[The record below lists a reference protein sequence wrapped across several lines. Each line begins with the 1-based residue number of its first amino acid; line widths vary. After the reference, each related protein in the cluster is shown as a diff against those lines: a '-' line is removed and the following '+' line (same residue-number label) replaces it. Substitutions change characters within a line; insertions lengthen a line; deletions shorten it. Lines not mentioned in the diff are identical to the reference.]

1 MCISTSDTIIIFS
14 EVNILS
20 PIGAVRSKGPVV
32 QYTQD
37 LTSTGTQFK
46 PMELPQPT
54 APPVPPSTAPVP
66 PATSTPPAP
75 PAPPLSPQ
83 AGDNE

>member
-1 MCISTSDTIIIFS
+1 MRSNTGDTAVIFS
-14 EVNILS
+14 VVNFLF
-20 PIGAVRSKGPVV
+20 PVGAVRSKGPVV

-46 PMELPQPT
+46 PMELPQPA
-54 APPVPPSTAPVP
+54 APPAP
-66 PATSTPPAP
+66 PAPPTP

-83 AGDNE
+83 AGDIE

>member
-1 MCISTSDTIIIFS
+1 MCMNISDTAVIFS
-14 EVNILS
+14 MVNFLF

-46 PMELPQPT
+46 PVEPSQPT
-54 APPVPPSTAPVP
+54 APPVQPV
-66 PATSTPPAP
+66 P

-83 AGDNE
+83 PGDSE

>member
-1 MCISTSDTIIIFS
+1 MNTADIAIMSVVGF
-14 EVNILS
+14 LFH
-20 PIGAVRSKGPVV
+20 IGAVRSKGPVV

-46 PMELPQPT
+46 PVEPPQPI
-54 APPVPPSTAPVP
+54 V
-66 PATSTPPAP
+66 PPAP

>member
-1 MCISTSDTIIIFS
+1 MNAADTAIIFLFP
-14 EVNILS
+14 V
-20 PIGAVRSKGPVV
+20 GAVRSKGPVV

-46 PMELPQPT
+46 PMEPPQPT
-54 APPVPPSTAPVP
+54 APPAPS
-66 PATSTPPAP
+66 AP

>member
-1 MCISTSDTIIIFS
+1 MTQL
-14 EVNILS
+14 LS
-20 PIGAVRSKGPVV
+20 SWCFLFPIGAVRSKGPVV

-46 PMELPQPT
+46 PLEPPQPT
-54 APPVPPSTAPVP
+54 ASPVP
-66 PATSTPPAP
+66 PAPAP
-75 PAPPLSPQ
+75 PGPPLSPQ

>member
-1 MCISTSDTIIIFS
+1 MNPGDSMIISVVHVLFP
-14 EVNILS
+14 V
-20 PIGAVRSKGPVV
+20 GAVRSKGPVV

-54 APPVPPSTAPVP
+54 APPAP
-66 PATSTPPAP
+66 PATPTPPAP
-75 PAPPLSPQ
+75 QAPPLSPQ
-83 AGDNE
+83 AGDTE

>member
-1 MCISTSDTIIIFS
+1 MTQLSSSVVSFLFS
-14 EVNILS
+14 L
-20 PIGAVRSKGPVV
+20 GAVRSKGPVV

-46 PMELPQPT
+46 PMEPLQPT
-54 APPVPPSTAPVP
+54 APPTPPVP
-66 PATSTPPAP
+66 PVPPAP